1 MRAATQE
8 LFVPVTSDARL
19 HPSFREVARSRGHAP
34 SRAMM
39 QRAFS
44 RMGDRD
50 GNFVQQFQTDGFD
63 ARTWELYLHATFDA
77 LEFAIDLSHDAP
89 DLLLEGRG
97 LRWAVEA
104 TTANPSARG
113 DRPVPDDPAER
124 AEYLREELPIKL
136 GSPLLSKLRKRYW
149 EQPHIAGLPLVPLGA
164 GRRLRAGE
172 NRR

>member
-1 MRAATQE
+1 MTAQD
-8 LFVPVTSDARL
+8 LFVPVVPGDRL
-19 HPSFREVARSRGHAP
+19 HPSFRGIAESAGYAP

-39 QRAFS
+39 QRAFA

-77 LEFAIDLSHDAP
+77 LEFAIDLTHDAP

-104 TTANPSARG
+104 TTANPSASG
-113 DRPVPDDPAER
+113 ARPVPEDPVKR
-124 AEYLREELPIKL
+124 AEYLREELPI
-136 GSPLLSKLRKRYW
+136 
-149 EQPHIAGLPLVPLGA
+149 
-164 GRRLRAGE
+164 RA
-172 NRR
+172 R